1 MCSLKVF
8 VLVAVV
14 ACVVSE
20 PPRRRPNLRTFQRQE
35 AATDDAA
42 SPPSSQGYNYEK
54 PAGDRLRLPIK
65 FREFSRQEE
74 TSSSSGYSYP
84 KPVEGYGPPA
94 EENPTQSPEYESPEE
109 ATDDNENATEV
120 DDATTE
126 NPQSETLRSIQAS
139 QFRRKNAKITRQQGF
154 KKPRAQLIQQ
164 EVQFAQQVQPVYYV
178 QYPVSDLVEPQYV
191 YVLK

>member
-8 VLVAVV
+8 VLFAVV

-74 TSSSSGYSYP
+74 ASSSSGGYSYP
-84 KPVEGYGPPA
+84 KPTETYGPPA
-94 EENPTQSPEYESPEE
+94 EENPTPSPDFESSEE
-109 ATDDNENATEV
+109 STDDNENATEV

-126 NPQSETLRSIQAS
+126 NIQSETLRSIQAS
-139 QFRRKNAKITRQQGF
+139 QFRRKITRQQGF
-154 KKPRAQLIQQ
+154 KKLRAQLIQQ

-178 QYPVSDLVEPQYV
+178 QYPVADLVEPQYV